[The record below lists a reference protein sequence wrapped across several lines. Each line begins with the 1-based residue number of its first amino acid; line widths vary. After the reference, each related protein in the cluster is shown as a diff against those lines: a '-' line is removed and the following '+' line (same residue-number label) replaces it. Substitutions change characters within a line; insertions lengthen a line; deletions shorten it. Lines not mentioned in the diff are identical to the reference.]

1 MNTSAV
7 EQRKLRVKPYT
18 RTKPEVTFFLE
29 RPNWPTNQNWARVH
43 RDEMTHDTQQP
54 IKVQMATTNQIA
66 RICWELET
74 AHGLGHICKMTD
86 YVIHFF
92 P

>member
-1 MNTSAV
+1 
-7 EQRKLRVKPYT
+7 
-18 RTKPEVTFFLE
+18 
-29 RPNWPTNQNWARVH
+29 
-43 RDEMTHDTQQP
+43 MTHDTQQP